1 MKYERPQSFELDWR
15 EFGVDI
21 GLAMAH
27 IKELSPS
34 VKAYTGSR
42 SLILWLSAPLT
53 DEEIGEIRSYWASLS
68 IHHAHCRDYKSRAQ
82 RIATL
87 DAAKLAAA
95 NKTWDQMSAAERKLT
110 MGLELNS
117 AEMKSLG

>member
-1 MKYERPQSFELDWR
+1 MKVEFQPSFELDWR

-34 VKAYTGSR
+34 VKGYTGTK

-53 DEEIGEIRSYWASLS
+53 DLEISEIRSYWASLS
-68 IHHAHCRDYKSRAQ
+68 IHHAHCRDYKDRSQRA
-82 RIATL
+82 
-87 DAAKLAAA
+87 AALEAGKLAIA
-95 NKTWDQMSAAERKLT
+95 NKSWDSMSSAERKLA
-110 MGLELNS
+110 MNLELNS
-117 AEMKSLG
+117 AEIKSLG